1 MSTGM
6 PAAQI
11 RGECS
16 VWALDSCHLR
26 FPDPR
31 RRRHPARSLRPPSCS
46 CCSHAQG
53 ISDLPRSSVAGRFD
67 EECPARL
74 YRWAVLPSQRLS
86 APAQRDPRARPQR
99 SAALVAHTEITRR
112 PVIDRLRASH
122 WRATPTASIPRY
134 ESCPRVPPIPLRLIS
149 APSPPRLAV
158 WSKDVKCLSPPS
170 RHSTRDRCDCSRRS
184 VDDRTRGEGRMC
196 GQLPLRTLIN
206 RCPSPLLSPRFA
218 ALLCALPT

>member
-46 CCSHAQG
+46 CCCRAQG
-53 ISDLPRSSVAGRFD
+53 IPDLPRSSVAGRFD
-67 EECPARL
+67 EESPSRL
-74 YRWAVLPSQRLS
+74 YRWAVLPSQRPS
-86 APAQRDPRARPQR
+86 APAQCDPRARPQR

-112 PVIDRLRASH
+112 PVIGRLRASH

-134 ESCPRVPPIPLRLIS
+134 ESCNEGSPHPPPPDQCILAPASCSLVEGCEMSEPAIASFDSRPMRLQ
-149 APSPPRLAV
+149 
-158 WSKDVKCLSPPS
+158 
-170 RHSTRDRCDCSRRS
+170 STQ
-184 VDDRTRGEGRMC
+184 RG
-196 GQLPLRTLIN
+196 
-206 RCPSPLLSPRFA
+206 
-218 ALLCALPT
+218 